1 MVTLTKLQEELM
13 EQTNESNTNSLAP
26 VLLSFAKSAW
36 FFTGAIILVV
46 GVFFQSQLLKILSDV
61 GSDLLATLPII
72 VIATVFVGWIRAT
85 GTEGLVART
94 FDGSE
99 AVSIVLASFL
109 GALSPFGSC
118 QVIPLVAGLLAVGA
132 PVPAVIA
139 FWLASPLIDPPMLVI
154 TASSLGW
161 EFAIAKA
168 IAAIATGMVAG
179 FGTTFLIRAEVL
191 TVTERPIDSTE
202 WWKVDT
208 GEFAE
213 KFDWNFWGDNDRLG
227 IFVQTLWDQGWF
239 FLRWMLFG
247 FLVQAVILNFL
258 PTDILP
264 NIFMEGFSSTFLA
277 SIIGAPV
284 YLHGVAAPPI
294 IDGLITQGMAL
305 GPATAFLITGSATSL
320 PAMIAI
326 FSLVDRSVFVCYLF
340 FGILSGVLTGL
351 FFAANISVA

>member
-1 MVTLTKLQEELM
+1 MEE
-13 EQTNESNTNSLAP
+13 TNGSNSYSAKP
-26 VLLSFAKSAW
+26 IIVDFFKSAW
-36 FFTGAIILVV
+36 FFVAVILACVYI
-46 GVFFQSQLLKILSDV
+46 FFQSDFEPVVLLLGRQIIST
-61 GSDLLATLPII
+61 APII
-72 VIATVFVGWIRAT
+72 VIATLFVSWIRAT
-85 GTEGLVART
+85 GTESLVART

-154 TASSLGW
+154 TAWSLGW

-179 FGTTFLIRAEVL
+179 FGTTFLIRARIIL
-191 TVTERPIDSTE
+191 LSSRAIDSTE
-202 WWKVDT
+202 WWKEDT
-208 GEFAE
+208 GEFTE
-213 KFDWNFWGDNDRLG
+213 KFSWNFWGTEERREKF
-227 IFVQTLWDQGWF
+227 IQTTWDQFFF
-239 FLRWMLFG
+239 FLRWMIFG
-247 FLVQAVILNFL
+247 FLVQALVLNFL

-264 NIFMEGFSSTFLA
+264 RIFPEGFGSTLLA
-277 SIIGAPV
+277 SVIGAPV

-294 IDGLITQGMAL
+294 IAGLIEQGMNL
-305 GPATAFLITGSATSL
+305 GPATAFLIAGSATSL

-326 FSLVDRSVFVCYLF
+326 YGLVDRSVFLAYLF
-340 FGILSGVLTGL
+340 FGIFSGVLTGL
-351 FFAANISVA
+351 FFASNITVI